1 MYVCV
6 CNAVTEDDVRG
17 CMLDGGCGGV
27 REVKDACGWK
37 PGCGSCTRRLYSLV
51 SEVKTAVDLVDA
63 ITGGPL
69 PPVLPADAPV
79 PPLGVPATSAPA
91 SMATSA
97 ASDGA
102 AASDS
107 TTVSGV
113 TATPNSTATPG
124 STATSGVTATPVS
137 TATSGVTATPVSTA
151 TLGSTALGDT
161 ATAPADGADQ
171 PACIMNALATATPQP
186 PCATDAPGG
195 TPACGVTGSVPSEV
209 LVPPERVLAPVRSR
223 WLRDTAA

>member
-17 CMLDGGCGGV
+17 CMLDGGCRGV

-51 SEVKTAVDLVDA
+51 SEVQTATDLVDA

-79 PPLGVPATSAPA
+79 PPLGVPAEAEA
-91 SMATSA
+91 ERQDAEAASA
-97 ASDGA
+97 AAQSACVVNAITQGA
-102 AASDS
+102 A
-107 TTVSGV
+107 
-113 TATPNSTATPG
+113 
-124 STATSGVTATPVS
+124 
-137 TATSGVTATPVSTA
+137 
-151 TLGSTALGDT
+151 
-161 ATAPADGADQ
+161 
-171 PACIMNALATATPQP
+171 QP
-186 PCATDAPGG
+186 PRAVDA
-195 TPACGVTGSVPSEV
+195 PACGATGPAPSEV
-209 LVPPERVLAPVRSR
+209 LVPAERVLAPVRSR

>member
-51 SEVKTAVDLVDA
+51 SEVRTATELVDA

-79 PPLGVPATSAPA
+79 PPPGVPAC
-91 SMATSA
+91 
-97 ASDGA
+97 A
-102 AASDS
+102 AARPGSEDAAEHAC
-107 TTVSGV
+107 G
-113 TATPNSTATPG
+113 ATPG
-124 STATSGVTATPVS
+124 GLPACLAGNAVPAPDE
-137 TATSGVTATPVSTA
+137 A
-151 TLGSTALGDT
+151 
-161 ATAPADGADQ
+161 APA
-171 PACIMNALATATPQP
+171 
-186 PCATDAPGG
+186 
-195 TPACGVTGSVPSEV
+195 PSEV
-209 LVPPERVLAPVRSR
+209 LISPERVLAPVRSR